1 MSPFDEAIK
10 EMKKDYIHGSTWYFE
25 RISSLL
31 ANICDDNIEILRK
44 VLPDIRPGMATISN
58 LSEILSKKS
67 NSSIT
72 DIREIGLRLL
82 KYSNNSSILLN
93 KELANL
99 ELKSSITISFSS
111 AVASLIDHTGMK
123 QLLVLRSSPGTE
135 WVAALKK
142 YSSSCEVTVV
152 PDSTMFYFLK
162 KVDSV
167 VIGFDGMFSDGYI
180 LNKIG
185 SYPLCLCAHRLKK
198 KVIAVGESFKA
209 SLDKQKRIAEKI
221 SKIGKKRIK
230 LPIFEEVPLHMID
243 LLITDQGAFKTPES
257 RTIKS
262 LHDKFLK
269 KVLEI

>member
-1 MSPFDEAIK
+1 MSPFDKAIK

-31 ANICDDNIEILRK
+31 VNICDDNIGILRK

-93 KELANL
+93 KEFANL

-111 AVASLIDHTGMK
+111 AVASLTEHTGMK
-123 QLLVLRSSPGTE
+123 QLMLLRSSPGRE

-162 KVDSV
+162 KVDSE
-167 VIGFDGMFSDGYI
+167 Y
-180 LNKIG
+180 
-185 SYPLCLCAHRLKK
+185 YT
-198 KVIAVGESFKA
+198 
-209 SLDKQKRIAEKI
+209 Q
-221 SKIGKKRIK
+221 
-230 LPIFEEVPLHMID
+230 
-243 LLITDQGAFKTPES
+243 
-257 RTIKS
+257 
-262 LHDKFLK
+262 
-269 KVLEI
+269 